1 MRTDCDYYYKRAEA
15 ELEMAQRFTVPEAVK
30 AHYMLAGYYL
40 DHVYANGV
48 GEHSQLTQLL
58 AASR

>member
-1 MRTDCDYYYKRAEA
+1 
-15 ELEMAQRFTVPEAVK
+15 MAQRSTVPEAVK